1 MKRILVIFT
10 ALFLIF
16 QTSFAQDVKFGI
28 KVGLTGGLFNAQMS
42 DIKLKTKPNFSI
54 QAGIEVDV
62 PFSSYF
68 SFRTGLSFV
77 QKAAEVSYTNNLH
90 ADTNVSMVQRFNN
103 LELPVYIV
111 GRIEFSNESAVYLGV
126 GPSVTVAMT
135 GRLEIG
141 KQLVTTPETTFDVRE
156 KMSFKKDNGSLY
168 NSFNRWDVGIN
179 VFLSYKFAQGFTI
192 SANYNK
198 GLLNLT
204 KIENHKYSSGY
215 IGLTLGF
222 MMGN

>member
-1 MKRILVIFT
+1 MRKILVVFT
-10 ALFLIF
+10 AIFLIF
-16 QTSFAQDVKFGI
+16 QSSFAQDVNFGI
-28 KVGLTGGLFNAQMS
+28 KVGLTAGLFDVKMN
-42 DIKLKTKPNFSI
+42 DIKLNVKPNFSI
-54 QAGIEVDV
+54 QAGVEVDV

-77 QKAAEVSYTNNLH
+77 QKAAEVSYRDNLY
-90 ADTNVSMVQRFNN
+90 ADTNINLVQRFNN

-111 GRIEFSNESAVYLGV
+111 GRIEFSNESAVYLGI
-126 GPSVTVAMT
+126 GTSATVAMT

-141 KQLVTTPETTFDVRE
+141 KQLVAAPEKTFDTRE
-156 KMSFKKDNGSLY
+156 KMSFKQDNGSLY

-179 VFLSYKFAQGFTI
+179 IFLSYKFTRGFTI
-192 SANYNK
+192 SANYTR

-215 IGLTLGF
+215 LGATLGF